1 MKGAQ
6 RKLAFSLAFL
16 NGSPPPAPATL
27 ASLVVLIAE
36 LPAFVMFLL
45 VRWSPHYGPEW
56 HNWPVLTGLFPAFFA
71 TDTLKLLPHHLSQP
85 WLRVELG
92 MFTVL
97 FMILLFFVSWR
108 TRFWKGFLAFGLACS
123 SALAVLG
130 LLLLRA

>member
-71 TDTLKLLPHHLSQP
+71 
-85 WLRVELG
+85 
-92 MFTVL
+92 
-97 FMILLFFVSWR
+97 
-108 TRFWKGFLAFGLACS
+108 
-123 SALAVLG
+123 
-130 LLLLRA
+130 